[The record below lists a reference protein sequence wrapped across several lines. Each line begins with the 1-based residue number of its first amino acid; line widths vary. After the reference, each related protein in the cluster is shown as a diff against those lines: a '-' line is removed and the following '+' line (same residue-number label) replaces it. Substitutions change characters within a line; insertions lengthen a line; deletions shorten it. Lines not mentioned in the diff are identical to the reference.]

1 MCLMLSDV
9 YGGRDRTGAGRRG
22 KTVIMFIHILYGG
35 RGRAK
40 AGRRGKTVSVFI
52 Y

>member
-1 MCLMLSDV
+1 MYMEEGTGREPV
-9 YGGRDRTGAGRRG
+9 GGG

-40 AGRRGKTVSVFI
+40 AGRRGKTVSVCI